1 MQAHGYPLVTL
12 GNLGMLW
19 ATSGNLGYGYPLGT
33 FRKLEFQLDHGR
45 TERQTIG
52 QLKLSRKIFIVQN
65 PKSNELSVI
74 PPHIPYLKRIYKSS
88 EVKRI

>member
-1 MQAHGYPLVTL
+1 MYLHMLLHASSWVSF
-12 GNLGMLW
+12 GNLGKPWDAL
-19 ATSGNLGYGYPLGT
+19 GNFGYPLGT

-74 PPHIPYLKRIYKSS
+74 PPHIPYLKRIQ
-88 EVKRI
+88 VK